1 MKKTLLACLII
12 ACSGQVLAFDIVL
25 NKKAVNPDTGAIV
38 NMEIPPEVAAKLNAF
53 TVNPPI
59 VVATTNK
66 IWPWDNQPTATN
78 ANTGGCNPSYSWSDG
93 NLNPSEQWMVINC
106 TTALVKAD
114 NDLNNAYQRIKSHQI
129 ASKSNPNKFTNR

>member
-1 MKKTLLACLII
+1 MKTLVVSFMILAC
-12 ACSGQVLAFDIVL
+12 SSQVSAFDIVL
-25 NKKAVNPDTGAIV
+25 DKKAVNPNTGAVV
-38 NMEIPPEVAAKLNAF
+38 NMEIPPEAVAANLNAF

-93 NLNPSEQWMVINC
+93 NLNPSEQWMVRNC

-114 NDLNNAYQRIKSHQI
+114 ND
-129 ASKSNPNKFTNR
+129 